1 MQTPKI
7 YSDFRQFITFLVL
20 ISAIVLSSCK
30 KEDKT
35 AEDDAPDKIIGAVN
49 INGAYTTFTR
59 STLAIY
65 LNDAQEFENYLVIS
79 RVDNSQIALRF
90 PGTDETEFTL
100 SPSNPNVSI
109 EYRDA
114 SQRVF
119 VADSGRIS
127 ISNYNIVNDVFT
139 ISGGFDF
146 HASRIEQFG
155 ELTNIFHIRGFQG
168 GFIEITN
175 K

>member
-1 MQTPKI
+1 MHTPQI
-7 YSDFRQFITFLVL
+7 YLDFRQFIKLLVL
-20 ISAIVLSSCK
+20 IPVIVLSSCK

-35 AEDDAPDKIIGAVN
+35 VEEDVPDKVIGAVN

-65 LNDAQEFENYLVIS
+65 LNEAQEFENYLVIS

-90 PGTDETEFTL
+90 PGTDESEFTL
-100 SPSNPNVSI
+100 SPSDTLVSI

-119 VADSGRIS
+119 KADSGRIS
-127 ISNYNIVNDVFT
+127 ISNYNITNDIFT
-139 ISGGFDF
+139 LSGGFDF
-146 HASRIEQFG
+146 HASRTEQFG
-155 ELTNIFHIRGFQG
+155 DLTNTFHIRGFQG

>member
-1 MQTPKI
+1 MRTSKI
-7 YSDFRQFITFLVL
+7 YTDFRQFITLLVL
-20 ISAIVLSSCK
+20 IPLIILSSCK

-35 AEDDAPDKIIGAVN
+35 VDEDAPDKIIGAVN
-49 INGAYTTFTR
+49 INGAYTTYTR

-65 LNDAQEFENYLVIS
+65 LNEELEIENYLVIS
-79 RVDNSQIALRF
+79 RVDNSQIAIRF
-90 PGTDETEFTL
+90 PGTDESEFML
-100 SPSNPNVSI
+100 SSSDSLVSI

-119 VADSGRIS
+119 KADSGRIS
-127 ISNYNIVNDVFT
+127 ISNYNIANDIFT
-139 ISGGFDF
+139 ISGGFEF
-146 HASRIEQFG
+146 HASRTEQFG
-155 ELTNIFHIRGFQG
+155 ELSNTFHIRGFQG